1 MNEKILNNA
10 GIDCHSGI
18 RRFSGRADLYEK
30 YLKKFP
36 DDENMQ
42 LAKKAIEEK
51 NYEELLEYVHTLK
64 GVTGNLSI
72 TELFGS
78 CDELVDILRAKE
90 FNHADAIF
98 KRICLLY
105 ADVCKAIKAENE
117 N

>member
-1 MNEKILNNA
+1 MNERVLNKA

-30 YLKKFP
+30 YLIKFTE
-36 DDENMQ
+36 DENMQ
-42 LAKKAIEEK
+42 LAKKAIDEK
-51 NYEELLEYVHTLK
+51 NYDELLKYIHTLK

-72 TELFGS
+72 NELFGS
-78 CDELVDILRAKE
+78 CDELVEILRDKE
-90 FNHADAIF
+90 FEYVDEVF

-105 ADVCKAIKAENE
+105 GQVCKAIKEENE